1 MAAITR
7 SASGRFVAGGG
18 GGGAR
23 TITVRVPG
31 AAKKAARKVGGAA
44 LQAAA
49 SEKHTITALVAAAA
63 YGYAKKEN
71 MDLPK
76 VDQLGLAGTYGA
88 ALWLAGRFM
97 KSRTM
102 SHAATGLLCIAVSEA
117 VQGTESTSG
126 AGPRRRNGR
135 APMMGAID
143 VDGDDL

>member
-7 SASGRFVAGGG
+7 SSSGRFVAGGGGG

-44 LQAAA
+44 LAAA
-49 SEKHTITALVAAAA
+49 QSEKHTITALVAAAA
-63 YGYAKKEN
+63 YGYAKREN

-76 VDQLGLAGTYGA
+76 VDSLGLAGTYGA
-88 ALWLAGRFM
+88 ALWMAGRFK
-97 KSRTM
+97 KSRTL

-117 VQGTESTSG
+117 VQGSERTSG
-126 AGPRRRNGR
+126 TGRRPGR
-135 APMMGAID
+135 APMMGALD
-143 VDGDDL
+143 VDDDA